1 MKCSSSNAQE
11 GLLPRIERMSHSYQ
25 NSRPLIFSQTINA
38 NAKAKAS
45 QLTSGLANFAAV
57 STPGALSKPA
67 VVQQLSPLE
76 LSILSHYC
84 PSSFEPTADLTHYL
98 KSSISLRQA
107 LLEKLDRNTL
117 LESNMLNTIQS
128 YNGQDALNRA
138 YLQLP
143 NGANLQ
149 FVMPTADKG
158 VRDLS
163 SICTNIL

>member
-11 GLLPRIERMSHSYQ
+11 GLMPRIERMSHSYKD
-25 NSRPLIFSQTINA
+25 SRPLIFSQAI
-38 NAKAKAS
+38 NAKANTS
-45 QLTSGLANFAAV
+45 QLTSNLANFPAV
-57 STPGALSKPA
+57 TAPGSLSKPA

-98 KSSISLRQA
+98 KSSISIRQA
-107 LLEKLDRNTL
+107 LLNKLDRNTL

-138 YLQLP
+138 YLRLP
-143 NGANLQ
+143 HGASFQ

>member
-38 NAKAKAS
+38 KAKAS
-45 QLTSGLANFAAV
+45 QLSSDLANFAAV
-57 STPGALSKPA
+57 TAPGALSKRA

-107 LLEKLDRNTL
+107 LLEKLDRNSL